1 MTKTIT
7 QDDVLRYIFKETSNE
22 ESAAIKKQLLVD
34 ENLMEYYKEMKDT
47 IRKVKNLE
55 LEPSNEVTEKILNQT
70 GLPKYES
77 IS

>member
-22 ESAAIKKQLLVD
+22 ESASIKKQLLVS
-34 ENLMEYYKEMKDT
+34 ESLMEYYREMKDT
-47 IRKVKNLE
+47 VRKVKELE
-55 LEPSNEVTEKILNQT
+55 LEPSDEVTQKILNYS
-70 GLPKYES
+70 GSPKYES